1 MFHID
6 YIGVYILLLTDI
18 HVVLP
23 YNTYTIYKYIYLF
36 WSFFYCM
43 GFSIIFNT
51 ANNSF
56 ILLSK
61 SKKLEGFNG
70 IGLLFVSDGFKNQP
84 EFWESSTTWAKII
97 ISTILLNLFIEL
109 IPGTR
114 KTITNDMHIFFCKSS
129 KIVAK
134 EGFY

>member
-1 MFHID
+1 MANFVEFHLVISSSRS
-6 YIGVYILLLTDI
+6 T
-18 HVVLP
+18 
-23 YNTYTIYKYIYLF
+23 LF
-36 WSFFYCM
+36 LKSHKLHLSLWSFHCCM

-51 ANNSF
+51 TNNSF

-70 IGLLFVSDGFKNQP
+70 IGLLFVSDGFKNQS
-84 EFWESSTTWAKII
+84 EFWESSTSWAKII